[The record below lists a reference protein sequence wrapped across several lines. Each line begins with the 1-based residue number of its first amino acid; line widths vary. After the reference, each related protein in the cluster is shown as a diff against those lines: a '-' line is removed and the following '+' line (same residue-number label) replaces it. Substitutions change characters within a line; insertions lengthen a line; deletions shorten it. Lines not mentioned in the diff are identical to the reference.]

1 MIHRISTI
9 ALHTFKQSVRDKVLY
24 NLVAFAILMIGASI
38 VFGTISIGIEQILL
52 VNLSL
57 SAIEIFG
64 LMIAIFI
71 GISLVWREIDRRTLY
86 NVLSKPVA
94 RWEFILGKYAG
105 LLLTL
110 LVNTGVMAAGYYLA
124 LFYYTRRFEALDLGS
139 LEAIYFIILELAIV
153 VGVALVFSCIST
165 PALSALFTVCI
176 FVIGNLL
183 GDIRWFG
190 HESAG
195 ALMTRLTALLY
206 YILPNFSDFN
216 FISRVAHGELI
227 PGRVLVSDSFYALLY
242 TVILVSITI
251 MIFEE
256 RELQ

>member
-24 NLVAFAILMIGASI
+24 NLVAFAVLMIGAAI
-38 VFGTISIGIEQILL
+38 LFGTISIGINQILL
-52 VNLSL
+52 VNLGL

-64 LMIAIFI
+64 LMISIFI
-71 GISLVWREIDRRTLY
+71 GISLVWREIERRTLY
-86 NVLSKPVA
+86 NVLSKPVS
-94 RWEFILGKYAG
+94 RWEFILGKYLG

-110 LVNTGVMAAGYYLA
+110 LVNTGIMAAGFYLA
-124 LFYYTRRFEALDLGS
+124 LFYSARRFGTLDLGS

-165 PALSALFTVCI
+165 PALSAIFTVCI

-190 HESAG
+190 HESASG
-195 ALMTRLTALLY
+195 LMTGLTALLY
-206 YILPNFSDFN
+206 YVLPNFSDFN
-216 FISRVAHGELI
+216 LISRIAHGELI
-227 PGRVLVSDSFYALLY
+227 PGRVVVSDSLYALLY
-242 TVILVSITI
+242 TVILLSATI